1 MQSSILV
8 LITGLLTAPL
18 ALIGPPGNAPGQ
30 TKLAQSVQYSTGAP
44 EQTIHGRPLTDAPVP
59 DSLPGVAP
67 ADRAGGMGSRSL
79 EAGPVNATP
88 FSAAPTSAEQAGSQ
102 AYSNG
107 LSRDDGTP
115 NLGK

>member
-18 ALIGPPGNAPGQ
+18 ALVGTAGSAPMQNKPVQ
-30 TKLAQSVQYSTGAP
+30 TVQYSTGAP

-59 DSLPGVAP
+59 DALPKVAP
-67 ADRAGGMGSRSL
+67 VDRAAGPGSRSL
-79 EAGPVNATP
+79 DAGPVNATP

-102 AYSNG
+102 AYSTG
-107 LSRDDGTP
+107 STRDGGTP
-115 NLGK
+115 SLGK